1 MKVHPMFKQSF
12 AVDVFKQADRVK
24 IDPAKLL
31 KEIRKLH
38 KDRPSRKLIVKDKVS
53 TKTLR
58 TAVLVDQSY
67 RSRLVEIRM
76 QCYTLATRLE
86 ALRDG
91 VVFKLTLSDSVI
103 EGVTTKTD
111 RKDYI
116 ASYVDERMA
125 IIYELYQVVETA
137 DLIIEDIDLAYRAMK
152 AAMNTFEMATR
163 PELSA

>member
-38 KDRPSRKLIVKDKVS
+38 KTRPSRKLIVKDSVS

-58 TAVLVDQSY
+58 TAVLTDQSY
-67 RSRLVEIRM
+67 RSRIVEIKL
-76 QCYTLATRLE
+76 QCSTLANRLE

-91 VVFKLTLSDSVI
+91 VVLKLTLGDSII

-111 RKDYI
+111 RRDYI

-125 IIYELYQVVETA
+125 IIYELYQVVEVA
-137 DLIIEDIDLAYRAMK
+137 DVIIEDIDLSYRALK
-152 AAMNTFEMATR
+152 AALNTFEIATR